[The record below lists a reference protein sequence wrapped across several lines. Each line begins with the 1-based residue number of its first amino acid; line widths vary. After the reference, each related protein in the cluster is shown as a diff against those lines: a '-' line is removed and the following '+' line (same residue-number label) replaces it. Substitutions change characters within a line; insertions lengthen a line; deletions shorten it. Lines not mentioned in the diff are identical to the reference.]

1 MHIRYCRPTST
12 IEASTIRTSTEHN
25 NTTLC
30 QLTYIDRDEK
40 INFHSILIDYYSCMI
55 ILIYFVGVMLIK
67 NIKDNSKSLVKSSLI
82 FSSSQYTSRTCYRQK
97 LNDVEP
103 FLKVDGG

>member
-1 MHIRYCRPTST
+1 MHIRYCQPTST
-12 IEASTIRTSTEHN
+12 IEALTIRTLTERN

-40 INFHSILIDYYSCMI
+40 INFHSISIDYYSCMI
-55 ILIYFVGVMLIK
+55 ILMYCVGVMLIK
-67 NIKDNSKSLVKSSLI
+67 NMNDNSKSLVESNLI
-82 FSSSQYTSRTCYRQK
+82 FSLSQYTSQTCYQWK

-103 FLKVDGG
+103 FLKAKGG